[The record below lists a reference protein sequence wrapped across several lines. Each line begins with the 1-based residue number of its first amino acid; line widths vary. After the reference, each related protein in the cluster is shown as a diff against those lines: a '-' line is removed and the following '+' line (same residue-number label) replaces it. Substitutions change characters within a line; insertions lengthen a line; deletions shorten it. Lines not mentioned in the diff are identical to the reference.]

1 MCSSDL
7 PKVIAPLPDPIY
19 ENITTI
25 SPTVNG
31 FSGIITGITTATG
44 SGGNPLALEFHINI
58 LNSQSFAGLSTGY
71 PIYIFNTRVGNGVT
85 SIDSSD
91 SSKVGI
97 GTTFVDNIYYINN
110 LSYSGTVGIITCNIL
125 STTSV
130 VGLNSTGNISNPVG
144 RYSWGRLF
152 GLSRSNSPISIGVTG
167 NTVDVGLSTFPT
179 IQRRNSGLRNTGALP
194 KLL

>member
-1 MCSSDL
+1 MKY
-7 PKVIAPLPDPIY
+7 PNNAP
-19 ENITTI
+19 
-25 SPTVNG
+25 
-31 FSGIITGITTATG
+31 II
-44 SGGNPLALEFHINI
+44 P
-58 LNSQSFAGLSTGY
+58 
-71 PIYIFNTRVGNGVT
+71 PV
-85 SIDSSD
+85 
-91 SSKVGI
+91 
-97 GTTFVDNIYYINN
+97 
-110 LSYSGTVGIITCNIL
+110 ITCNIL

-152 GLSRSNSPISIGVTG
+152 GFSRSNSPISIGVTG